1 MKARLLL
8 LAVLASTAYGDPLE
22 DIQRLDREVSVAT
35 WTGDAVWFEENLAD
49 EYVLITPSG
58 EIRTKRDVIRGLVS
72 PGLKMEPYEP
82 TEVQVRIYG
91 DAAVATGRIQQTFTL
106 GRTRYRNDLRYTD
119 VYVRRKSR
127 WLLVSA
133 HTSAIK

>member
-49 EYVLITPSG
+49 DYVLITPSG

>member
-8 LAVLASTAYGDPLE
+8 LAVLASTASGDPLE

-35 WTGDAVWFEENLAD
+35 WTGDAVWFEENLAE

-58 EIRTKRDVIRGLVS
+58 EIRSKRDVIRGLVS

-82 TEVQVRIYG
+82 TEVQVRIFG
-91 DAAVATGRIQQTFTL
+91 DTAIATGRIQQTFTL

-119 VYVRRKSR
+119 VYVRRKAR

-133 HTSAIK
+133 HTSAVK